1 MFGFSFMKLLVL
13 GAIIAA
19 VWYGFKVV
27 GRLAEDRKTP
37 VGQRKGGRTPSAAN
51 PGTEDMVACPE
62 CGTFVA
68 ANSAARCE
76 RANCPY

>member
-13 GAIIAA
+13 AAIITA
-19 VWYGFKVV
+19 VWYGFKMMTKIT
-27 GRLAEDRKTP
+27 EDRKDR
-37 VGQRKGGRTPSAAN
+37 VDNLRKSASR
-51 PGTEDMVACPE
+51 PTTEDMVACPE

-68 ANSAARCE
+68 ANSSSKCE

>member
-13 GAIIAA
+13 AAIITA
-19 VWYGFKVV
+19 VWYGFKMMT
-27 GRLAEDRKTP
+27 RISEDRKDR
-37 VGQRKGGRTPSAAN
+37 VEGRKKPSGSPA
-51 PGTEDMVACPE
+51 TEDMIACPE

-68 ANSAARCE
+68 ANSAAKCD

>member
-1 MFGFSFMKLLVL
+1 MFGFSFMKILVL

-19 VWYGFKVV
+19 VWYGFKMMTKIT
-27 GRLAEDRKTP
+27 EDRKER
-37 VGQRKGGRTPSAAN
+37 VDQRKGSSASPS
-51 PGTEDMVACPE
+51 TEDMVACPE
-62 CGTFVA
+62 CGTYVA